1 MQQVEVKVP
10 EVGESITEGTLVQ
23 WFRQDGDFVEV
34 EDPLFEL
41 ETDKITLTVAAEV
54 RGKLS
59 ILVPGGERVSVG
71 QVVARIDTTA
81 VRSER
86 PDVRAAA
93 PSAPEAA
100 PPLQTSRVPRPVP
113 APSVSLSSQDRQ
125 TANAPEPVPRVPQTG
140 GPPLSPPAGMAQ
152 AREKISSRAVGP
164 QTLSPAV
171 RRMVEEFSLDPG
183 SIPASGK
190 DGRVTKEDVLR
201 YLKGRA
207 VPEGTRVETVPVP
220 GPKEQETPE
229 PVPALEDTPKAA
241 LRQTRRPMSPLRQ
254 RIAERLVMAQ
264 QTAAILTTFNEA
276 DMTNVLAW
284 REKHKQTFKEKYG
297 INLGL
302 MSFFVKVS
310 VDALKTVPQLNAQIQ
325 GDEIVENHYY
335 DIGVAISSDRGLV
348 VPVVRDADK
357 LSFGEIE
364 LAIVRLQQKVQSKT
378 LSLTDLSGGVFTISN
393 GGVFGSLLSTPILNP
408 PQSGILGMHAIKK
421 RAVVVHD
428 QVVIR
433 PMMYLALSY
442 DHRIV
447 DGREAVTF
455 LRRIVQCIEDPER
468 MLLEV

>member
-34 EDPLFEL
+34 EEPLFEL
-41 ETDKITLTVAAEV
+41 ETDKITLTVAAEAQ
-54 RGKLS
+54 GKLS
-59 ILVPGGERVSVG
+59 ILVPQGQRVSVG
-71 QVVARIDTTA
+71 QVVARIDPGAARPEGPA
-81 VRSER
+81 VRPVSLPPEFA
-86 PDVRAAA
+86 PAVHAPRA
-93 PSAPEAA
+93 
-100 PPLQTSRVPRPVP
+100 PRPTP
-113 APSVSLSSQDRQ
+113 APSVSLSAQDRP
-125 TANAPEPVPRVPQTG
+125 AVGSLDAAPQVPQTA
-140 GPPLSPPAGMAQ
+140 GPPLSATAGMAQ
-152 AREKISSRAVGP
+152 ARDKIASPAGGLRI
-164 QTLSPAV
+164 LSPAV
-171 RRMVEEFSLDPG
+171 RRMVEEFKLDPA

-190 DGRVTKEDVLR
+190 DGRLTKEDIVRHLQARSAAQPLR
-201 YLKGRA
+201 LETAPAPR
-207 VPEGTRVETVPVP
+207 PEQ
-220 GPKEQETPE
+220 QEAPE
-229 PVPALEDTPKAA
+229 PAPAREEAPKSTP
-241 LRQTRRPMSPLRQ
+241 RQTRKPMSALRQ

-284 REKHKQTFKEKYG
+284 REKHKQLFKEKYG

-302 MSFFVKVS
+302 MSFFVKAT

-348 VPVVRDADK
+348 VPVVRDADR

-364 LAIVRLQQKVQSKT
+364 LVIARLQQKVQAKT
-378 LSLTDLSGGVFTISN
+378 LSLADLTGGVFTISN

-428 QVVIR
+428 QVVAR